1 MNGKTIKILYLSLSA
16 LCLLIFPLQGCNSDS
31 GGSDRARRDTGRSV
45 GGTGATGGN
54 GNGQGKTGGATG
66 SIEAPGT
73 GADGSESSSGVNV
86 DDLETMPLGEL
97 MLLKQERAQQDQSE
111 QGELELLDAINGRLC
126 EKLEDKRKNCPAIKR
141 LIHDPYANPLKCS
154 ANEDTGKTLIEV
166 TIPAGKPGSF
176 VLIAND
182 LYTSSAFSSGTTTIT
197 FTDKGGDLMAPQFIK
212 IHKLVLRTEGETPA
226 PLPPSEGFFVKI
238 TVDGD
243 DLLDEL
249 VRPSEDAELA
259 RQGTEYSISVKDIIN
274 LRKSSVCMINHQ
286 QIEELKLNIRNTIT
300 QDQALQMKDQFLR
313 DSIKIDEVG
322 DPDVKRKEVIAEL
335 TALRSKISARFNVL
349 EGERNRQF
357 KLANELKTDIH
368 MGCHFRKPINSFEI
382 ELEGSINDRVYLGK
396 QDQKKPDR
404 IFDGGTHEILFDFG
418 AVKFSLDFSKTN
430 IFGVRHVYEKDVSDE
445 SLVGSLD
452 RIMIRKKGVTY
463 DNVMTPCRTSGGI
476 FGSLE
481 KVFWDE
487 SCYDVY
493 EQGIFTISALTI
505 YVNQKKAFSKGD
517 LGVKLSR
524 ENYKFS
530 EDLQSNEQ
538 WVKLMLD
545 EDCTET
551 N

>member
-1 MNGKTIKILYLSLSA
+1 MRYQNLKFLYVSLTA
-16 LCLLIFPLQGCNSDS
+16 FGLLMFSTSGCNSDS
-31 GGSDRARRDTGRSV
+31 GGSDRSRRESAKANNPSTSNP
-45 GGTGATGGN
+45 GTQ
-54 GNGQGKTGGATG
+54 NGQTAGAGT
-66 SIEAPGT
+66 INTPGA
-73 GADGSESSSGVNV
+73 GNDGNESSTAVNV

-97 MLLKQERAQQDQSE
+97 MLLKQERSQQDQSE

-141 LIHDPYANPLKCS
+141 LIYDPYANPLKCS
-154 ANEDTGKTLIEV
+154 KEADAGKTLIEV

-197 FTDKGGDLMAPQFIK
+197 FTDKGGDLLAPQFIK

-226 PLPPSEGFFVKI
+226 PLPPTEGFFVKI
-238 TVDGD
+238 TVDGN

-259 RQGTEYSISVKDIIN
+259 RQGTEYSISVKDIIS
-274 LRKSSVCMINHQ
+274 LRKSSVCMVNHQ
-286 QIEELKLNIRNTIT
+286 QIEQLKLNIRNTIT
-300 QDQALQMKDQFLR
+300 QDQALEMKDQFLR

-322 DPDVKRKEVIAEL
+322 DPDVKRKEVISEL
-335 TALRSKISARFNVL
+335 TALRSKIAARFNVL

-382 ELEGSINDRVYLGK
+382 ELEGSINDRVFLGK

-404 IFDGGTHEILFDFG
+404 IFDGGSHEILFDFG
-418 AVKFSLDFSKTN
+418 AVKFSVDFSKTN

-452 RIMIRKKGVTY
+452 RIMVRKKGVTY
-463 DNVMTPCRTSGGI
+463 DNVLTPCRTSGGI

-493 EQGIFTISALTI
+493 EQGVFTISAITI
-505 YVNQKKAFSKGD
+505 YVNQKKAFTKGD